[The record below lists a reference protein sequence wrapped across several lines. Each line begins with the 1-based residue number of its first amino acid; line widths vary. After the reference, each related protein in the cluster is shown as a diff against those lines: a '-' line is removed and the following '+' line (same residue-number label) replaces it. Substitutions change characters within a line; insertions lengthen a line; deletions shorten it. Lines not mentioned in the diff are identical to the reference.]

1 MRRRLRLRDFNVES
15 LKGGQIKGK
24 DRPLRAGGGGGGGRG
39 VCVLSVRPSSQP
51 KEEGGGGEE
60 MLLPRLF
67 SCLDFREF
75 QVRVLHFFP

>member
-24 DRPLRAGGGGGGGRG
+24 DRPLRAGGGGGGGGRG

-51 KEEGGGGEE
+51 KEEGEGEE
-60 MLLPRLF
+60 MLLPPPA
-67 SCLDFREF
+67 
-75 QVRVLHFFP
+75 FFMP